1 MKKIIQSAGRSAERN
16 IQKLA
21 LTFIKER
28 TEKSFNFL
36 VARIYWGLWSYVYK
50 IIPENTAVE
59 DIISKTLENIYFKC
73 DQFDPKKANFSTWMY
88 KIAYNNT
95 LKYLQEKNKVKNSSY
110 SEDYENIYDS
120 ELGKET
126 VVSDEDADVITITD
140 DLVDIVFTSMGK
152 NVEVYKRERVYTEI
166 YDASVE
172 CINFLPNN
180 LQMVMRERFI
190 NNKKIEDIAIDNN
203 VPVSSVKNWL
213 RKGKDVL
220 RDTIQERYADLYNM
234 YTDSEN

>member
-1 MKKIIQSAGRSAERN
+1 MKKIIESTEKSKERN

-21 LTFIKER
+21 LMFIKER

-36 VARIYWGLWSYVYK
+36 VSRIYWGLWSYVYK
-50 IIPENTAVE
+50 IIPENIAVE

-73 DQFDPKKANFSTWMY
+73 EQFDIKKANFSTWMY

-95 LKYLQEKNKVKNSSY
+95 LKYIQERNKVNNFNCGTNY
-110 SEDYENIYDS
+110 EDIYDS
-120 ELGKET
+120 ELSKEVINLDNNT
-126 VVSDEDADVITITD
+126 DIITITD
-140 DLVDIVFTSMGK
+140 DLVDIIFDDKTK
-152 NVEVYKRERVYTEI
+152 NVEVYNKERVCMEI
-166 YDASVE
+166 YDASVD

-220 RDTIQERYADLYNM
+220 RDTIRERYTDLYIM
-234 YTDSEN
+234 YTDFEN

>member
-1 MKKIIQSAGRSAERN
+1 MKRIIQSSGRSAERN

-21 LTFIKER
+21 MAFINDR

-50 IIPENTAVE
+50 IIPDNIAVE

-73 DQFDPKKANFSTWMY
+73 DQFDPEKANFSTWMY

-95 LKYLQEKNKVKNSSY
+95 LKYLQEKNKVKNSTL

-120 ELGKET
+120 ELSKDSPAIT
-126 VVSDEDADVITITD
+126 EDADIVTITD
-140 DLVDIVFTSMGK
+140 DLVDIIFRSDS
-152 NVEVYKRERVYTEI
+152 VEVYRREKVYTEI
-166 YDASVE
+166 YDASVD

-190 NNKKIEDIAIDNN
+190 NNKKIEDIATDNN

-220 RDTIQERYADLYNM
+220 RDTIKERYRDLYNM
-234 YTDSEN
+234 YTDFEK

>member
-1 MKKIIQSAGRSAERN
+1 MKRIIQSSGRSAERN

-21 LTFIKER
+21 MAFIKER

-50 IIPENTAVE
+50 IIPDNTAVE

-73 DQFDPKKANFSTWMY
+73 DQFDPEKANFSTWMY

-95 LKYLQEKNKVKNSSY
+95 LKYIQEKNKVKNSTL

-120 ELGKET
+120 ELSKDSPSIAEDT
-126 VVSDEDADVITITD
+126 DVVTITD
-140 DLVDIVFTSMGK
+140 DLVDIIFRADG
-152 NVEVYKRERVYTEI
+152 VEVYRREKVYTEI
-166 YDASVE
+166 YDASID

-190 NNKKIEDIAIDNN
+190 NNKKIEDIATDNN

-220 RDTIQERYADLYNM
+220 RDTIREKYADLYNM
-234 YTDSEN
+234 YTDSEK

>member
-36 VARIYWGLWSYVYK
+36 VTRIYWGLWSYVYK

-73 DQFDPKKANFSTWMY
+73 DQFDSKKANFSTWMY

-95 LKYLQEKNKVKNSSY
+95 LKYLQE
-110 SEDYENIYDS
+110 
-120 ELGKET
+120 
-126 VVSDEDADVITITD
+126 
-140 DLVDIVFTSMGK
+140 
-152 NVEVYKRERVYTEI
+152 
-166 YDASVE
+166 
-172 CINFLPNN
+172 
-180 LQMVMRERFI
+180 
-190 NNKKIEDIAIDNN
+190 
-203 VPVSSVKNWL
+203 
-213 RKGKDVL
+213 
-220 RDTIQERYADLYNM
+220 
-234 YTDSEN
+234 